1 MDLKHQL
8 VIWKKAEYL
17 LKNLALTPKLC
28 DLLVDYG
35 LFTSEMIAKV
45 QVRKLSFHNFKLNQ
59 LYCDG
64 QLLQVTSNRHLPPL
78 IHTI

>member
-45 QVRKLSFHNFKLNQ
+45 QVSLRKLSFHNLN
-59 LYCDG
+59 
-64 QLLQVTSNRHLPPL
+64 VIVSV
-78 IHTI
+78 IKS